1 MSEKLSTWEKDILA
15 IWLENKVYKEM
26 SELDTRVGKVEVT
39 YQEKENGGILFAAHL
54 ELWDEDLEDYL
65 PYAIQWLLNREQS
78 LEWAL
83 NKENF
88 DDYRLTA

>member
-39 YQEKENGGILFAAHL
+39 YQDKENGGILLTAHL
-54 ELWDEDLEDYL
+54 ELWDDDLDDYL
-65 PYAIQWLLNREQS
+65 PYSIQWLLNREQS
-78 LEWAL
+78 VEWAL
-83 NKENF
+83 NRENF
-88 DDYRLTA
+88 DDYRLA